1 MPRPQWSLATPPNG
15 AMPRPQSPVPRYR
28 QMAQRE
34 YAKHLRRKRLLAT
47 SPRPTFSQAWT
58 WATNTGTHT
67 ERTHTPANTGT
78 GNEHRDTH
86 REDTHTGEHRDTR
99 TPGHTETGLRCVP
112 VISPKLDCD
121 VCPGVFV
128 PCRMRSPFAT
138 TPMRLVCGST
148 GGRHRGQAWQAS
160 GTGIDAVVAWIN
172 GVGNSAARAT
182 HASHLHSS
190 MRAGHADIAG
200 RGRSAYEQQDS
211 TSSSASAEAV

>member
-1 MPRPQWSLATPPNG
+1 
-15 AMPRPQSPVPRYR
+15 MPRPQSPVPRYR

-67 ERTHTPANTGT
+67 ER
-78 GNEHRDTH
+78 
-86 REDTHTGEHRDTR
+86 THTGEHRDTR